1 MVAIEPISAFSPKD
15 VGGIGA
21 ESSRRLPRAVVV
33 GRNPAGL
40 EEKVS
45 GIVLIELNTLLDL
58 GKKRGGGVMQSNL
71 TLTRRCQTS
80 G

>member
-1 MVAIEPISAFSPKD
+1 MLAIEPISDFSPTD

-21 ESSRRLPRAVVV
+21 ESSRRLPRSVVV

-58 GKKRGGGVMQSNL
+58 GKRGVGVMQSKL